1 MSNSS
6 NNPTSIYSGGSV
18 IQRSCPSELPDV
30 VGRGL
35 GRRGIATLIGAGAL
49 FSSALTGQ
57 AKAQEIGS
65 GRLAPLPPGT
75 LHTLPSNSQTV
86 QPGAMDPAVPSVL
99 TINSGDI
106 VYYPNTWLNW
116 GNQPKYGMTFAQ
128 LGPIRKQFPGGP
140 FSLIGPITMRGA
152 EPGDV
157 IECRMLRLRP
167 TSWGWNSAPKGVG
180 ALPSDFHEP
189 YIHYFRFNE
198 RRTATDFGKGVTI
211 PLAPVQGFMATQPAG
226 VDSVSSILVGPN
238 GGMVALREITVGTS
252 LFLPVAVEGARIW
265 TGGSWA
271 AVGDGMVDNVAI
283 ETAMEDLRIQYV
295 LHKRVALDGPIAETP
310 DSWIVLG
317 DGPDLESALT
327 AALRRAIAWLSA
339 ATPLSPQDVYA
350 LCSIAGSFRVSQ
362 YANQL
367 HTVYKSKQGQAMYVS
382 IPKNVFDGTLL
393 NGISQ
398 SLRPVA

>member
-1 MSNSS
+1 MSDTSNIPSS
-6 NNPTSIYSGGSV
+6 FH
-18 IQRSCPSELPDV
+18 EDAH
-30 VGRGL
+30 RGV
-35 GRRGIATLIGAGAL
+35 GRRGLAALIGTGAL
-49 FSSALTGQ
+49 LGAALTGR
-57 AKAQEIGS
+57 ANAQDVSGS
-65 GRLAPLPPGT
+65 PLVSLPSGT

-86 QPGAMDPAVPSVL
+86 LPGAMDPAAPSVL
-99 TINSGDI
+99 TIDSGDT
-106 VYYPNTWLNW
+106 VYYPNTWFNW
-116 GNQPKYGMTFAQ
+116 GNKPKYGMTFAQ

-140 FSLIGPITMRGA
+140 FSLLGPITMRGA

-167 TSWGWNSAPKGVG
+167 AGWGWNSAPKGVG
-180 ALPSDFHEP
+180 ALPTDFSAS

-198 RRTATDFGKGVTI
+198 ARTATDFGKGVTI
-211 PLAPVQGFMATQPAG
+211 PLSPVQGFMATQPAG
-226 VDSVSSILVGPN
+226 TDSVSSVLVGAT

-252 LFLPVAVEGARIW
+252 LFLPVEVEGARIY

-271 AVGDGMVDNVAI
+271 AVGDGLVDNVAI

-295 LHKRVALDGPIAETP
+295 LHKKVAMDGPVAETP

-317 DGPDLESALT
+317 YGPDLEGALT
-327 AALRRAIAWLSA
+327 VALRRTIAWLSA
-339 ATPLSPQDVYA
+339 ATSLSPQDVYS

-382 IPKNVFDGTLL
+382 IPKNVFSGTLL
-393 NGISQ
+393 QGISQ